1 MGNMKHSTCGGKP
14 RLKRG
19 FTLIELLV
27 VIAIIGIL
35 AAILLPALARA
46 REAARRASCQNNLK
60 QLGLVFK
67 MYSGESRGQ
76 RFPSLAPRSSYQ
88 ATRNGNSTEFLNY
101 SPCGYTNPWEPTPFA
116 GGTGDAEITVDA
128 NAIYPEYLS
137 DPNILVCPS
146 DVDGGDMLDPEAGLW
161 WNQTVLQS
169 TGERQFDPCAVT
181 SESYGYHGW
190 TWTGVAGHDFVEVNA
205 DANDTAIETAPPALF
220 NWVSRP
226 FVLLLVDTV
235 RRVAA
240 EGDTYDRDLEFTNS
254 ANEVHTLYRLREG
267 IERFLITDINNPA
280 ASAEAQSDMP
290 VMFDLSSAS
299 VSEFNHVP
307 GGANTLY
314 LDGHVEFVKY
324 ATEYPSSR
332 AFASMVALF

>member
-1 MGNMKHSTCGGKP
+1 MCRTTQ
-14 RLKRG
+14 KRVDLNPCRKG

-76 RFPSLAPRSSYQ
+76 RYPPLAARSSYQ
-88 ATRNGNSTEFLNY
+88 ATRSGTSTEFLNY
-101 SPCGYTNPWEPTPFA
+101 ATCAYTNPWQPTPFA
-116 GGTGDAEITVDA
+116 GGSGDAEITVDA
-128 NAIYPEYLS
+128 STIFPEYLA
-137 DPNILVCPS
+137 DPNVLICPS
-146 DVDGGDMLDPEAGLW
+146 DLEGSKMLDPDTGLW

-169 TGERQFDPCAVT
+169 TGEQQFDPCAVT

-190 TWTGVAGHDFVEVNA
+190 TWTGEAGQDFVEVGA
-205 DANDTAIETAPPALF
+205 DANDPLLDSAAPALF

-254 ANEVHTLYRLREG
+254 ANEVKTLYRLREG

-280 ASAEAQSDMP
+280 ASALAQSTLA
-290 VMFDLSSAS
+290 VMFDLSSAT

-307 GGANTLY
+307 GGANCLY
-314 LDGHVEFVKY
+314 FDGHVEFVNFPSR
-324 ATEYPSSR
+324 YPSSR